1 MSDAQQGDSSRSV
14 EAFPDL
20 RKSQSPTTCSKFR
33 VFFFLDVPEFPK
45 EYHFDWKVARLRP
58 LVGPTS
64 GKSSREDEDK
74 RGALVK

>member
-1 MSDAQQGDSSRSV
+1 
-14 EAFPDL
+14 L
-20 RKSQSPTTCSKFR
+20 R